1 MCGFVMELTFNS
13 KEFDH
18 YDAKA
23 EPLVCPALDLH
34 FSGNEASCDIE
45 RIG

>member
-1 MCGFVMELTFNS
+1 MKQTFNS

-23 EPLVCPALDLH
+23 EPLVGPTLDFH
-34 FSGNEASCDIE
+34 FSRNKASCNVE
-45 RIG
+45 RVG